1 MSVPPSYFDAVVCA
15 PLLMQD
21 LAEVRAF
28 PHPPVAVRTV
38 MEAVCTLLEEPVD
51 WESARSLLSSS
62 TFVNSLVKFD
72 KDSVS
77 DKTLAKL
84 TK

>member
-1 MSVPPSYFDAVVCA
+1 
-15 PLLMQD
+15 
-21 LAEVRAF
+21 
-28 PHPPVAVRTV
+28 VAVRTV